1 VTIMALPRL
10 ERAAGAGNTGDRVR
24 DLLAE
29 GILSG
34 LLPPGTHL
42 NAEGLAK
49 QIGVSHIPVREAL
62 RSLAADGWIDYRPH
76 LGAYVRART
85 EDELA
90 DLFEARLELEGRTTA
105 LAAERRTAEQLAELD
120 AILVRQAAADEPL
133 DLARINAEFHIAVAA
148 CSQNQ
153 WMAGFVRSLSVRARF
168 YFSAVA
174 PGRKE
179 ESLRDHQAIVE
190 ALRRRDSPAAELLAR
205 THVTVTRHAVLR
217 TLPVP
222 PLAASLPVDQGRTAV
237 L

>member
-1 VTIMALPRL
+1 MGLPRL

-24 DLLAE
+24 DMLAE

-42 NAEGLAK
+42 NADSLAK

-105 LAAERRTAEQLAELD
+105 LAAERRTADQLAELD
-120 AILVRQAAADEPL
+120 AILTRQAAAEDPL
-133 DLARINAEFHIAVAA
+133 DLARVNAEFHIAVAA
-148 CSQNQ
+148 CSQNE
-153 WMAGFVRSLSVRARF
+153 WMTGFVRSLSMRARF
-168 YFSAVA
+168 YFSTVA
-174 PGRKE
+174 PIRKE
-179 ESLRDHQAIVE
+179 ESLRDHRAIVE
-190 ALRRRDSPAAELLAR
+190 ALRRRDSAEAERIGRAHVASTRADVAR
-205 THVTVTRHAVLR
+205 AW
-217 TLPVP
+217 PG
-222 PLAASLPVDQGRTAV
+222 AEANQQGPEGR
-237 L
+237 